1 MYMRLK
7 DLFVAEGLPRGLR
20 SSGGNGAIPGKMPI
34 SSSCSGLPAVPI
46 SSDRGGDWYVM
57 VDVISS
63 KANPDAADAAVN
75 AIVEYISAQS
85 GADDCVGAL
94 RLVGNVPAPVP
105 TEEGRLV
112 TRLLVSC
119 TYGNKHDLS
128 LRCVLCS
135 GEC

>member
-1 MYMRLK
+1 MNPPMYMRLK
-7 DLFVAEGLPRGLR
+7 DLFVAEGLTAGFKVQWRQWRDTGKDTDQFIVFRP
-20 SSGGNGAIPGKMPI
+20 SGGTDITFD
-34 SSSCSGLPAVPI
+34 L
-46 SSDRGGDWYVM
+46 GGDWYVM

-75 AIVEYISAQS
+75 AIVEYISAQA

-94 RLVGNVPAPVP
+94 RLVGNVPAPIA

-119 TYGNKHDLS
+119 TYG
-128 LRCVLCS
+128 
-135 GEC
+135 E

>member
-1 MYMRLK
+1 MTPAMYMRLK
-7 DLFVAEGLPRGLR
+7 DLFVAEKLTEGFKVQWRQWRDTGKAADQFIVFRP
-20 SSGGNGAIPGKMPI
+20 SGGTNIEY
-34 SSSCSGLPAVPI
+34 
-46 SSDRGGDWYVM
+46 DRGGDWYVM

-63 KANPDAADAAVN
+63 SSNPDAADAAVN

-94 RLVGNVPAPVP
+94 RLVGNVPAAIP

-119 TYGNKHDLS
+119 TYG
-128 LRCVLCS
+128 
-135 GEC
+135 E